1 MFIELHDLEEG
12 YRVLINTSQI
22 MFVDEGTNGETCINV
37 QNECYS
43 VKESY
48 EYVRS
53 LLNYSVIN

>member
-1 MFIELHDLEEG
+1 MFIELHDLEEE

-22 MFVDEGTNGETCINV
+22 TFVDEGTSGETCINV

-48 EYVRS
+48 EQVKS
-53 LLNYSVIN
+53 LLDVSSIG